1 MKDYKN
7 VRDVLKD
14 YELGDHVIND
24 NMESLELFKK
34 GHKYGAGYI
43 RFLFDHRD
51 STLIITGDYGDAIFH
66 WYSSKNTLT
75 NIAGYTKDIGYFASK
90 CSACSEP
97 IYIYD
102 LNKAQEDVDY
112 WLDECDISDSDFGV
126 NSKNLHYW
134 DSKDAFI
141 TAVVNCIDV
150 VTGFSIYNLVQ
161 DFNHIDEEVL
171 NSIDEDWW
179 ESVYDFGKKVN
190 PIFETYSNTLNLG
203 IKLLKRQE
211 AKK

>member
-75 NIAGYTKDIGYFASK
+75 NIAGYTKDIGYFVSK
-90 CSACSEP
+90 CTASSRPLCT
-97 IYIYD
+97 Y
-102 LNKAQEDVDY
+102 KADVAKEQIMD
-112 WLDECDISDSDFGV
+112 WLDMCEIDDSDFKHSGEL
-126 NSKNLHYW
+126 SLW
-134 DSKDAFI
+134 ESREDFAS
-141 TAVVNCIDV
+141 TLVNCIDENN
-150 VTGFSIYNLVQ
+150 GLAYLEDEDLFSAIK
-161 DFNHIDEEVL
+161 
-171 NSIDEDWW
+171 SIDEDWW
-179 ESVYDFGKKVN
+179 ESIYDFGKKVN
-190 PIFETYSNTLNLG
+190 PVFETYSNALNLG
-203 IKLLKRQE
+203 IELLKK
-211 AKK
+211 AGDKK

>member
-1 MKDYKN
+1 MKG
-7 VRDVLKD
+7 
-14 YELGDHVIND
+14 YELGDHAING

-75 NIAGYTKDIGYFASK
+75 NIAGYTKDIGYFVSK
-90 CSACSEP
+90 CTACSEP

-126 NSKNLHYW
+126 NSKTLHYW
-134 DSKDAFI
+134 NSKDAFI
-141 TAVVNCIDV
+141 TAVVKCIDGV
-150 VTGFSIYNLVQ
+150 MGFSINNLDQ
-161 DFNHIDEEVL
+161 AFSHIDEKAL

-190 PIFETYSNTLNLG
+190 PVFETYSTALNLG
-203 IKLLKRQE
+203 IELLKK
-211 AKK
+211 AGDKK